1 MGWMARL
8 MKGADAVGRAA
19 SPRIAMEMLLVE
31 ITAAANQPAAP
42 QVTAVRVS
50 AAKPAAAPQAKPVAR
65 PAPEPARE
73 EREEEVPLPD
83 APPPAEDAGWQEPAA
98 PAPAAPPVPEA
109 VSEKP
114 VAAAAPAAGAAPQP
128 LAEWPQVLDA
138 LANHNR
144 LAAAALA
151 NSRAYLSGDLVLIAS
166 ENATFLKMMR
176 ENARTKADIRAAV
189 SEVTG
194 KTCRLGPYREP
205 EDEAAPTEGG
215 GQKLDQLIARA
226 QAQGIDVTI
235 KE

>member
-1 MGWMARL
+1 M
-8 MKGADAVGRAA
+8 
-19 SPRIAMEMLLVE
+19 
-31 ITAAANQPAAP
+31 
-42 QVTAVRVS
+42 
-50 AAKPAAAPQAKPVAR
+50 
-65 PAPEPARE
+65 
-73 EREEEVPLPD
+73 
-83 APPPAEDAGWQEPAA
+83 
-98 PAPAAPPVPEA
+98 
-109 VSEKP
+109 
-114 VAAAAPAAGAAPQP
+114 
-128 LAEWPQVLDA
+128 LDA

-205 EDEAAPTEGG
+205 EDEAAPTEVG